1 MSMNSKEYNFLS
13 IRYVAMALSIL
24 LMLISLGSLITKG
37 LNKGIDFTGG
47 FLIEV
52 SYQQAPTISQ
62 VRSDLAGGG
71 FPEAIVQNFGG
82 SKDLM
87 IRILP
92 REGVDN
98 KAVGKQIIAILD
110 NSSNKAELRGSE
122 FIDPQVGEE
131 LTDQGGL
138 AMIFALIMIMI
149 YIIIRFQW
157 KFSIGAVAA
166 LIHDVLITIGVFSF
180 FQVSFDLAVLAAIL
194 AVIGYSLND
203 TIVIFDRIRENFRL
217 LRKIETLTILNKSIN
232 QTINRTVITSGT
244 TLLVLCALYFIGG
257 KSLEGFSL
265 ALIIGVV
272 IGTYS
277 SIYVATTS
285 IFLLDVSTSDLLQ
298 VKKEQID
305 LPGIT
310 LSNQYIARDEG
321 MHCML
326 SIEIVKLFERAPES
340 S

>member
-1 MSMNSKEYNFLS
+1 MSMNTKEYNFLS
-13 IRYVAMALSIL
+13 IRYLAMALSIL
-24 LMLISLGSLITKG
+24 LMLISLVSLITKG

-52 SYQQAPTISQ
+52 SYQQPPTISQ

-92 REGVDN
+92 REGIDN
-98 KAVGKQIIAILD
+98 KAVGKQIIEILN

-217 LRKIETLTILNKSIN
+217 LRKTETLTILNKSIN
-232 QTINRTVITSGT
+232 QTISRTVITSGT
-244 TLLVLCALYFIGG
+244 TLLVLSALYFIGG

-265 ALIIGVV
+265 ALIIGVI

-285 IFLLDVSTSDLLQ
+285 VFLLDVSTSDLLQ

-305 LPGIT
+305 
-310 LSNQYIARDEG
+310 DG
-321 MHCML
+321 M
-326 SIEIVKLFERAPES
+326 P
-340 S
+340 

>member
-92 REGVDN
+92 REGIDN
-98 KAVGKQIIAILD
+98 KAVGKQIIEILN

-217 LRKIETLTILNKSIN
+217 LRKTETLTILNKSIN
-232 QTINRTVITSGT
+232 QTISRTVITSGT

-265 ALIIGVV
+265 ALIIGVI

-305 LPGIT
+305 
-310 LSNQYIARDEG
+310 DG
-321 MHCML
+321 M
-326 SIEIVKLFERAPES
+326 P
-340 S
+340 

>member
-1 MSMNSKEYNFLS
+1 MSMNIKEYNFLS
-13 IRYVAMALSIL
+13 VRYVAMALSIL

-98 KAVGKQIIAILD
+98 KSVGKQIIEILD

-217 LRKIETLTILNKSIN
+217 LRKTETLTILNKSIN
-232 QTINRTVITSGT
+232 QTISRTVITSGT
-244 TLLVLCALYFIGG
+244 TLLVLSALYFIGG

-265 ALIIGVV
+265 ALIIGVI

-277 SIYVATTS
+277 SIYVASTS

-305 LPGIT
+305 
-310 LSNQYIARDEG
+310 DG
-321 MHCML
+321 M
-326 SIEIVKLFERAPES
+326 P
-340 S
+340 

>member
-1 MSMNSKEYNFLS
+1 MNSKEYNFLS

-92 REGVDN
+92 REGIDN
-98 KAVGKQIIAILD
+98 KAVGKQIIEILN

-217 LRKIETLTILNKSIN
+217 LRKTETLTILNKSIN
-232 QTINRTVITSGT
+232 QTISRTVITSGT
-244 TLLVLCALYFIGG
+244 TLLVLSALYFIGG

-305 LPGIT
+305 
-310 LSNQYIARDEG
+310 DG
-321 MHCML
+321 M
-326 SIEIVKLFERAPES
+326 P
-340 S
+340 